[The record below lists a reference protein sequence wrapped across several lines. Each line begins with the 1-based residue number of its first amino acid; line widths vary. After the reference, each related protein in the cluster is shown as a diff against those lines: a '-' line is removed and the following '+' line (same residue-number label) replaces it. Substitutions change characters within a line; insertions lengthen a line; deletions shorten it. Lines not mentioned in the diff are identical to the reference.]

1 MEANLDDLL
10 QEALADFD
18 DSGVPASAPVPAP
31 VGSESQPP
39 VSTTT
44 PSASSSATGQD
55 EPSAA
60 PAAAKPTGP
69 KGLGLGLGP
78 GGADPLGRKGPRK
91 AIGTSAS
98 TVAASSEQPSASGS
112 SAEARKPAGAGLP
125 KKPLNAEAQKLADDL
140 LSLIQE
146 AGLGG
151 GPDDASAL
159 AGDLAGLLGG
169 VSGAAGAGPS
179 ASSSAAASSARGGAP
194 ASGVADSSGD
204 DDPLA
209 KLFGRILGGMP
220 PPGAAPSGE
229 GAGADADAGPPPEFA
244 ALLQQMMGGLGALGG
259 EGGPEGLGV
268 GMGMGTGMGGMPAG
282 APPDLA
288 ALLGAAAAGADV
300 RGAGQAGPSGR
311 RPGAASMDEDDA
323 LASSRLA
330 GLAQHTMKT
339 VSKQAK
345 ATRGHVEGG
354 STGAAAGGG
363 GGGVAG
369 GAGMGGLAQILQE
382 LGGLGAA
389 AGGSG
394 GEGGEGGGPPGGV
407 NMMVDF
413 IMQHLLSKDV
423 LYGPL
428 KEIRDRYPPWL
439 EAHAGKL
446 PAEEYGRYVAQYEAV
461 QRVCEHYEKAPGDY
475 AKLMDLI
482 QEMQTYGDPP
492 GDIVEEMTGGA
503 GRDLTT
509 ALANADA
516 DDGPAQPSLEELN
529 GELNNCKMQ

>member
-1 MEANLDDLL
+1 M
-10 QEALADFD
+10 
-18 DSGVPASAPVPAP
+18 
-31 VGSESQPP
+31 
-39 VSTTT
+39 
-44 PSASSSATGQD
+44 
-55 EPSAA
+55 
-60 PAAAKPTGP
+60 
-69 KGLGLGLGP
+69 
-78 GGADPLGRKGPRK
+78 
-91 AIGTSAS
+91 
-98 TVAASSEQPSASGS
+98 
-112 SAEARKPAGAGLP
+112 P
-125 KKPLNAEAQKLADDL
+125 KKALNPEAQKLADDL

-146 AGLGG
+146 AGLGECWYTKVSCSSSCMQPKALKAMAWGCHEHGLAMRRTLLLERTWRQQLCTPPRHMAYLFPRLSHSAGG

-169 VSGAAGAGPS
+169 MGGAASTGGAT
-179 ASSSAAASSARGGAP
+179 ASGRGASAAPGAAEP
-194 ASGVADSSGD
+194 ADSAD

-220 PPGAAPSGE
+220 PAGAAPG
-229 GAGADADAGPPPEFA
+229 GADTDAGPPPEFA
-244 ALLQQMMGGLGALGG
+244 ALLQQMMGAGGLGLGG
-259 EGGPEGLGV
+259 EGGPEAL
-268 GMGMGTGMGGMPAG
+268 GMGTAMGGMPAG

-300 RGAGQAGPSGR
+300 RGAGTAGPSGR
-311 RPGAASMDEDDA
+311 RPGASAGAMDDDDA

-354 STGAAAGGG
+354 GAAAAQG

-389 AGGSG
+389 AGGGGG
-394 GEGGEGGGPPGGV
+394 GEGGEGGGQPGGV

-428 KEIRDRYPPWL
+428 KVGL
-439 EAHAGKL
+439 
-446 PAEEYGRYVAQYEAV
+446 
-461 QRVCEHYEKAPGDY
+461 RVR
-475 AKLMDLI
+475 LMRRW
-482 QEMQTYGDPP
+482 E
-492 GDIVEEMTGGA
+492 TGPLVSRGA
-503 GRDLTT
+503 GRLRRW
-509 ALANADA
+509 
-516 DDGPAQPSLEELN
+516 GSWELRKRA
-529 GELNNCKMQ
+529 GCCAWC

>member
-1 MEANLDDLL
+1 MGGA
-10 QEALADFD
+10 ASTGGATA
-18 DSGVPASAPVPAP
+18 SGRGA
-31 VGSESQPP
+31 
-39 VSTTT
+39 
-44 PSASSSATGQD
+44 
-55 EPSAA
+55 SAA
-60 PAAAKPTGP
+60 P
-69 KGLGLGLGP
+69 
-78 GGADPLGRKGPRK
+78 
-91 AIGTSAS
+91 
-98 TVAASSEQPSASGS
+98 
-112 SAEARKPAGAGLP
+112 
-125 KKPLNAEAQKLADDL
+125 
-140 LSLIQE
+140 
-146 AGLGG
+146 
-151 GPDDASAL
+151 
-159 AGDLAGLLGG
+159 
-169 VSGAAGAGPS
+169 GAAEP
-179 ASSSAAASSARGGAP
+179 
-194 ASGVADSSGD
+194 ADSAD

-220 PPGAAPSGE
+220 PPGAAPG
-229 GAGADADAGPPPEFA
+229 GADTDAGPPPEFA
-244 ALLQQMMGGLGALGG
+244 ALLQQMMGAGGLGLDGD
-259 EGGPEGLGV
+259 GGPEAL
-268 GMGMGTGMGGMPAG
+268 GMGTAMGGMPAG

-300 RGAGQAGPSGR
+300 RGAGTAGPSGR
-311 RPGAASMDEDDA
+311 RPGASAGAMDDDDA

-354 STGAAAGGG
+354 GAAAAQG

-389 AGGSG
+389 AGGGGG
-394 GEGGEGGGPPGGV
+394 GEGGEGGGQPGGV

-428 KEIRDRYPPWL
+428 KVGLREIRDRYPPWL
-439 EAHAGKL
+439 EAHSGKL
-446 PAEEYGRYVAQYEAV
+446 PADEYGRYVAQYEAV
-461 QRVCEHYEKAPGDY
+461 QRVCEHYEKAPADY

-503 GRDLTT
+503 GRDLTS

-516 DDGPAQPSLEELN
+516 DEGPSQPSLEELN
-529 GELNNCKMQ
+529 GQLNNCKMQ